1 MSPITKM
8 LMEIA
13 LLGTLYDEDELVDR
27 IRSVLVELGVNELNF
42 DLTRAVL
49 MLSRGA
55 PEMCAQTLEE
65 RVLAKEPFHEIGRAM
80 LSVAWRQVNR
90 SDWRGLAESLL
101 ATSSDPTARSV
112 AYRELAAA

>member
-8 LMEIA
+8 LMDTA
-13 LLGTLYDEDELVDR
+13 LLGTLYGNDAEAIK
-27 IRSVLVELGVNELNF
+27 IRSVLIELGVNECKF

-55 PEMCAQTLEE
+55 PEMCAKTLEE
-65 RVLAKEPFHEIGRAM
+65 QVLAKDPFHEIGRAV
-80 LSVAWRQVNR
+80 LSAAWRQINR

-101 ATSSDPTARSV
+101 ATSSDPTARSM
-112 AYRELAAA
+112 AHRELAAA

>member
-8 LMEIA
+8 LMDTA
-13 LLGTLYDEDELVDR
+13 LVGTLYGADQEALK
-27 IRSVLVELGVNELNF
+27 IRGVLLELGVDECKF

-55 PEMCAQTLEE
+55 PEMCAKTLEE
-65 RVLAKEPFHEIGRAM
+65 QVLAKEPFHEVGRAL
-80 LSVAWRQVNR
+80 LSAAWRQINR

-101 ATSSDPTARSV
+101 ATSSDPMARSMV
-112 AYRELAAA
+112 HRELAAA